1 MAWKGIDIHKDVEV
15 LKKLHPKGDVYFLRV
30 AVFGGLLLIVQVL
43 YQISTAIGL
52 IS

>member
-15 LKKLHPKGDVYFLRV
+15 LRKFHPKADVYFLRV
-30 AVFGGLLLIVQVL
+30 AVFGGLVLILQVL

-52 IS
+52 LS